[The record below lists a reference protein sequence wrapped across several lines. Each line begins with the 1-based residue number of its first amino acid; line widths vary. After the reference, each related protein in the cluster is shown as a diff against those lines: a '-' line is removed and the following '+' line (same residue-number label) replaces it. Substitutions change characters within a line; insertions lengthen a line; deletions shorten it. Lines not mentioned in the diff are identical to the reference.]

1 MQLDAL
7 TRFLEP
13 KPAIITFLEL
23 KTARS
28 PDDLVPCVLMEK
40 AVRESDCFCVG
51 DVHMELQA
59 ASSLS
64 TYLAAMMVLLIGYP
78 FGLVG
83 VKLANSGCR
92 VAKQKWVN
100 RFNYFFALILLI
112 FMIAHIHSDTFLAIE
127 LLQLFKPE

>member
-1 MQLDAL
+1 
-7 TRFLEP
+7 
-13 KPAIITFLEL
+13 
-23 KTARS
+23 
-28 PDDLVPCVLMEK
+28 
-40 AVRESDCFCVG
+40 
-51 DVHMELQA
+51 MELQA

-64 TYLAAMMVLLIGYP
+64 IHLAAMMVLLIGYP

-112 FMIAHIHSDTFLAIE
+112 FMIAYIHSDTFLAIE

>member
-1 MQLDAL
+1 
-7 TRFLEP
+7 
-13 KPAIITFLEL
+13 
-23 KTARS
+23 
-28 PDDLVPCVLMEK
+28 
-40 AVRESDCFCVG
+40 
-51 DVHMELQA
+51 MELQA

-112 FMIAHIHSDTFLAIE
+112 FMIAHIHSDTFLAID
-127 LLQLFKPE
+127 LLQWFKIE